1 MPAEIEMLRARKETL
16 KGELQ
21 TEGQREKSLQED
33 IEILKE
39 EIEIRGLEKELD
51 TRRESVKQLESR
63 KSELQ
68 GEWSQSTQDTRKN
81 EESKAEPS
89 NEPTVMVMPTENQQ
103 PLESEESGAQKKKRW
118 F

>member
-1 MPAEIEMLRARKETL
+1 MSAEIEMLRARKETL

-33 IEILKE
+33 IDILKE
-39 EIEIRGLEKELD
+39 KIEIRGLEKELE
-51 TRRESVKQLESR
+51 TRHESVKQLESR

-68 GEWSQSTQDTRKN
+68 GEWSQSTQETRKN
-81 EESKAEPS
+81 GEPKAEPS
-89 NEPTVMVMPTENQQ
+89 TEPTIMVMPTENHQ
-103 PLESEESGAQKKKRW
+103 PVGSEKSGAQKKKLW